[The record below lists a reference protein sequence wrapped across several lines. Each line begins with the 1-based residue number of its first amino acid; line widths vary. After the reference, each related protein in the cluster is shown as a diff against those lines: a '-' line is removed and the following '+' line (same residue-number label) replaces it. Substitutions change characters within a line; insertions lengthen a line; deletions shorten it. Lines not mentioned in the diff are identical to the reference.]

1 MNYLSHAFH
10 CKQRRA
16 HINDINIL
24 NLLLS
29 YITWGQHNIVLVVT
43 TSTVLIL
50 ICCSYNHPC
59 SLLSQFPKP
68 AKSSPELQRKSPAA
82 GGQL

>member
-24 NLLLS
+24 NLLLF

-43 TSTVLIL
+43 TSTV
-50 ICCSYNHPC
+50 YNHPC